1 MILACLPACLVE
13 ALAVRVAEES
23 SKPLKR
29 MSTPGDNEKFR
40 GVHRPSGFHN
50 VSWYKRDA
58 KWLYQV
64 YDPTTGKQ
72 IQK

>member
-1 MILACLPACLVE
+1 M
-13 ALAVRVAEES
+13 ALEVSATAPVRVARVAGES

-40 GVHRPSGFHN
+40 DICRPSGFHN
-50 VSWYKRDA
+50 VLWRKDNANWQYN
-58 KWLYQV
+58 V
-64 YDPTTGKQ
+64 HDPTTGKQ